1 MLVEQQQQQEEE
13 EEEEKE
19 EIFFF
24 ATICVG
30 THMATVVHLLSS
42 PGRGIELRQ

>member
-1 MLVEQQQQQEEE
+1 MLVEEQQQ

-24 ATICVG
+24 ATICAG
-30 THMATVVHLLSS
+30 TCMATVVHSLSS
-42 PGRGIELRQ
+42 PERGIELRQ

>member
-1 MLVEQQQQQEEE
+1 MLVEQEEQEEE

-24 ATICVG
+24 ATIYAG
-30 THMATVVHLLSS
+30 TCMATVVHSLSS
-42 PGRGIELRQ
+42 PERGIELRQ

>member
-1 MLVEQQQQQEEE
+1 MLVEQQQEE

-24 ATICVG
+24 ATICAG
-30 THMATVVHLLSS
+30 THMATVVHSL
-42 PGRGIELRQ
+42 

>member
-1 MLVEQQQQQEEE
+1 MLVEQQQ
-13 EEEEKE
+13 EEEKE

-24 ATICVG
+24 ATICAA
-30 THMATVVHLLSS
+30 THMATVVHSLSS

>member
-1 MLVEQQQQQEEE
+1 MLVEQEEQEE

-30 THMATVVHLLSS
+30 TCMATVVHSLSS
-42 PGRGIELRQ
+42 PERGIELRQ